1 MFEKLLGNGAFMGEL
16 LTQRGKVIYI
26 SDESKR
32 IRNLSE
38 ISAPLSADDI
48 VDAAEEYDSEGDA
61 YPFKSSI
68 DYDVVVGDQRYPP
81 KALLG
86 IALSKYYG
94 VQILPEHFIGGASSS
109 CFSILNKLKFTILPK
124 ESVKRCE
131 ETFQFD
137 GFEEGS
143 TYTKLEAFRRA
154 GVRVPNQ
161 ARDIP
166 GPTRF
171 MNCVVLFVTLE
182 KANKAL
188 AHKYNDQFLLGGL
201 MFQWESQNR
210 NTVSTPHMKMIL
222 EGEPVV
228 LFARIHEKVGGKSQ
242 PFVYVGQLKY
252 IQHKCNPTPTR
263 PIEVVFEL
271 SNYRAD
277 ASGELLNLYEWLPG
291 EDSDLKHLDIN
302 CTELEQTAAPKRAS
316 KPKKVSSKKAP
327 RKVDWADID
336 ERNRDLGLIGE
347 KLVLEYEVKR
357 LKSLGLGEQ
366 ANRVKHVA
374 VDDDTAGYDILSFDE
389 YGKEI
394 YIEVK
399 TTTQSM
405 STPFYISRNEVEVSR
420 EKGEQYWIY
429 RVYSVCASSQKA
441 LFYSLQG
448 DVESHFEIV
457 PYGYKAYRK

>member
-1 MFEKLLGNGAFMGEL
+1 MGEL

-86 IALSKYYG
+86 IALSRYYG

-143 TYTKLEAFRRA
+143 TYTKLEVFKRA
-154 GVRVPNQ
+154 CVRIPKHP
-161 ARDIP
+161 RDIP

-171 MNCVVLFVTLE
+171 SNCVVLFVTLE
-182 KANKAL
+182 KGPKED
-188 AHKYNDQFLLGGL
+188 AHKYNDQFLLSGM
-201 MFQWESQNR
+201 MFQWESQNK

-228 LFARIHEKVGGKSQ
+228 LFARVHERVGNNSQ

-252 IQHKCNPTPTR
+252 IQHKCNPNPKR
-263 PIEVVFEL
+263 PIEVVFKL
-271 SNYRAD
+271 SNYKAD

-291 EDSDLKHLDIN
+291 EDSDLKHIDTST
-302 CTELEQTAAPKRAS
+302 TELEQKAPPKRTS
-316 KPKKVSSKKAP
+316 KSKKGSLNKVP
-327 RKVDWADID
+327 GKVDWAIIN

-347 KLVLEYEVKR
+347 KLVLEFELKK
-357 LKSLGLGEQ
+357 LKSLGLGEH

-374 VDDDTAGYDILSFDE
+374 AVDDSAGYDILSFDE

-399 TTTQSM
+399 TTTKPIG
-405 STPFYISRNEVEVSR
+405 TPFYISMNEVEVSK
-420 EKGEQYWIY
+420 EKGDQYWIY
-429 RVYSVCASSQKA
+429 RVYSLSVRSRKA
-441 LFYSLQG
+441 KFYSLQG

-457 PYGYKAYRK
+457 PYGFKAYRK